1 MLNTGPSDSM
11 QGVLIRSLVGAAN
24 IGLRKNS
31 QKLVRGATRFDF
43 TRRQITSAYT
53 AAHFGR
59 FRIQSLDLLFSS
71 VMSSMSGD
79 VSNEE
84 NPTVSRTVEGEI
96 STLPST
102 MEGESS
108 TVPSTMEGESSTLP
122 STMEGESST
131 LPSTMEG
138 ESSTLPSTMEGESS
152 TVPSTIEGESSTSL
166 STLPSNM
173 EEDETLST
181 SHDEEVRDKSDQ
193 ESMLVSDELK
203 TQTSETPPKD
213 YIPHGKFTTEIHKIE
228 LRNVPKVG
236 YAVSHCLPSR
246 PATTSSAL
254 HH

>member
-1 MLNTGPSDSM
+1 MLHARPSVYM

-43 TRRQITSAYT
+43 TRRHITSAYT
-53 AAHFGR
+53 AVHFGR

-71 VMSSMSGD
+71 AMSSISGD
-79 VSNEE
+79 VPNEE
-84 NPTVSRTVEGEI
+84 SPTVSRTVEGESPTVP
-96 STLPST
+96 STMEGESSTVPSTIEGESSTVPST

-108 TVPSTMEGESSTLP
+108 TVPSTMEGESSTVP
-122 STMEGESST
+122 STM
-131 LPSTMEG
+131 
-138 ESSTLPSTMEGESS
+138 
-152 TVPSTIEGESSTSL
+152 EGESSTSL

-193 ESMLVSDELK
+193 ESMVVSDELK

-236 YAVSHCLPSR
+236 YAVSHCLPSC